1 MTDGQ
6 ISLRGLG
13 RATLARQ
20 FLLERA
26 AFDPIDAV
34 TALVGLQAQ
43 EAKPPQIGLWTRF
56 VDYDRGGLLDP
67 LRDRVLVRAPFLRGT
82 LHMATATDYKQFR
95 PALQPVFAAALKV
108 LGDRAAGLDVPAVLA
123 EAERI
128 LDDAGP
134 LTFTEVRDRL
144 QVIFP
149 DVNERAL
156 GYTVRTHLPV
166 VMVPTADAWGFP
178 SDAAFTTAGPWLG
191 EPISLERGD
200 PDATAELLRRYLAA
214 FGPATAADAQTWSG
228 LQKLAPVLRGMRAEL
243 LVLRDERGRD
253 LYDLPEAPRPDPDA
267 PAPLRFLPEFDN
279 LVLGHADHTRLIPE
293 AYRGRIVTKNLRVRA
308 TVLWDGLAVA
318 TWRWTVAKRGATLT
332 VEPFEPLPRA
342 AVREI
347 GAEGERLLQFVEPD
361 AATHEVVIADP
372 A

>member
-6 ISLRGLG
+6 ITLRGLG

-20 FLLERA
+20 FLLERTMA
-26 AFDPIDAV
+26 PSVDAV
-34 TALVGLQAQ
+34 AALVGLQAQ
-43 EAKPPQIGLWTRF
+43 EARPPHIGLWSRL
-56 VDYDRGGLLDP
+56 VDYDRAGMLAP
-67 LRDRVLVRAPFLRGT
+67 VQDRTMVRAPFLRGT
-82 LHMATATDYKQFR
+82 LHVTTAADYRQFR
-95 PALQPVFAAALKV
+95 PVLQPVFAGALKV
-108 LGDRAAGLDVPAVLA
+108 LGDRAAGLDVPTVVA

-128 LDDAGP
+128 LVADGP

-156 GYTVRTHLPV
+156 GFAVRMNLPL
-166 VMVPTADAWGFP
+166 VMAPTADAWGFP
-178 SDAAFTTAGPWLG
+178 SDAAFTPAAQWLG
-191 EPISLERGD
+191 ESISLEAAD
-200 PDATAELLRRYLAA
+200 PRVTSEFLRRYLAA

-228 LQKLAPVLRGMRAEL
+228 VLKLAPVFRAMRDEL
-243 LVLRDERGRD
+243 VVLRDERGRE
-253 LYDLPEAPRPDPDA
+253 LYDLPDVPRPDPDT

-279 LVLGHADHTRLIPE
+279 LVLGHADRTRLIPE
-293 AYRGRIVTKNLRVRA
+293 PYRGRIVTKNLRVRA

-332 VEPFEPLPRA
+332 VEPFEQLPRA
-342 AVREI
+342 AVRDI
-347 GAEGERLLQFVEPD
+347 GVEGERLLHFVEPD
-361 AATHEVVIADP
+361 ATGHAVEIADP